1 MFAHKRIH
9 YILYPIANKH
19 AVEVVSLFCSR
30 SRGNI
35 DVKSVG
41 YCRARLYFDI
51 KEDMAKLESMF
62 SESNQ
67 LEDEIRS
74 QLKCLKFEGVKI

>member
-19 AVEVVSLFCSR
+19 AVEVVSLFGSR
-30 SRGNI
+30 SCGNI

-41 YCRARLYFDI
+41 YCCARLYFDI
-51 KEDMAKLESMF
+51 MEDMAKLESMF
-62 SESNQ
+62 SESHR

-74 QLKCLKFEGVKI
+74 QLKSLKLGGGRI